1 METNLYIKKFQI
13 ALGIVVA
20 ALVLFILIIAKT
32 VPSIQNLI
40 SLKKQY
46 KTQLSVLLDHQ
57 RKLDNFKEAQKQEK
71 TKEINILKAF
81 FKPIGNGL
89 DSESAIS
96 DEFGEILQ
104 VMRDNKVKARSIQ
117 YDYDPQ
123 DDNFVKNAG
132 AKYHV
137 CRITA
142 DMVANYSDF
151 EGFLRDLYKH
161 EHFLEISKIEI
172 VPYQKD
178 KRILL
183 INLQM
188 KLYAQKNS

>member
-1 METNLYIKKFQI
+1 M
-13 ALGIVVA
+13 ALGIIAA

-32 VPSIQNLI
+32 IPSIQNLFT
-40 SLKKQY
+40 LKKQY
-46 KTQLSVLLDHQ
+46 KTQTSVLLDSQ
-57 RKLDNFKEAQKQEK
+57 RKLENLKESQKQEQAN
-71 TKEINILKAF
+71 EVNILKAF
-81 FKPIGNGL
+81 FKPIGSGL
-89 DSESAIS
+89 DSETAIS

-104 VMRDNKVKARSIQ
+104 IMRDNKVKARSIQ

-123 DDNFVKNAG
+123 DDNFVKNAA

-137 CRITA
+137 CKITA

>member
-1 METNLYIKKFQI
+1 METSVYIKKFKI
-13 ALGIVVA
+13 AIAIVIA
-20 ALVLFILIIAKT
+20 AFVLFVLIIAKT
-32 VPSIQNLI
+32 IPSIQSYF
-40 SLKKQY
+40 SLKKEY
-46 KTQLSVLLDHQ
+46 AESVGKLADAERQLENL
-57 RKLDNFKEAQKQEK
+57 KEAKKQEQ
-71 TKEINILKAF
+71 TPEVQLAKAF
-81 FKPIGNGL
+81 FKPIGSGL
-89 DSESAIS
+89 DSETAIS
-96 DEFGEILQ
+96 EEFAEILQ

-142 DMVANYSDF
+142 DMVANYSNF

-161 EHFLEISKIEI
+161 EHFLEISKLEI

-178 KRILL
+178 KKILL
-183 INLQM
+183 VNLQI